1 MPSHVTEWLQGGGLW
16 LSHWEILEMSLLPKS
31 QTHFVHYRKRLS
43 CSNPGMA
50 EWSLQGLVK
59 IMTHLPLCRVSDAD
73 GSGLA
78 REVKASLDIWFPWHH
93 GRR

>member
-1 MPSHVTEWLQGGGLW
+1 MSTRLGLKSSGHW
-16 LSHWEILEMSLLPKS
+16 LSHWEILEKSLRPKS
-31 QTHFVHYRKRLS
+31 QMPFVHYRKRLS
-43 CSNPGMA
+43 CSNPGRA
-50 EWSLQGLVK
+50 QWSLRGLVK
-59 IMTHLPLCRVSDAD
+59 IMTHLPICRVRDAD